1 MVKALT
7 FSGLKVLVPVLA
19 LFYDGDG
26 MLHHFVSGQDA
37 DADNSLTVGRE
48 AGVFPKVGAPIVVDH
63 VEVKVAA
70 AMRKADVR
78 MDTLVINNPGGP
90 CRVREGR
97 VEPQSCLAFLPRLL
111 PAGAELI
118 VWWPDPNG
126 GAARSQTFV
135 GGQR

>member
-1 MVKALT
+1 M
-7 FSGLKVLVPVLA
+7 
-19 LFYDGDG
+19 
-26 MLHHFVSGQDA
+26 MHHFVSGQDA
-37 DADNSLTVGRE
+37 DADNALAVGRE

-78 MDTLVINNPGGP
+78 MGTLLINNSGGP
-90 CRVREGR
+90 CRVEAGG

-118 VWWPDPNG
+118 VWWPDPR
-126 GAARSQTFV
+126 GAVHSQTFGV
-135 GGQR
+135 GQG